1 MARTFEA
8 VRDFSLPNDI
18 EEDLLKLFLKRIEL
32 PGNPSE
38 EEEEAEDHLEDA
50 AKHFV
55 TGSQIV
61 DWNVRE
67 NIVRTAV
74 ERNSQ

>member
-1 MARTFEA
+1 VARTFEA

-32 PGNPSE
+32 AGDPSKE
-38 EEEEAEDHLEDA
+38 EDQADYHFEDV

-55 TGSQIV
+55 IGRRLFG
-61 DWNVRE
+61 WE
-67 NIVRTAV
+67 C
-74 ERNSQ
+74 

>member
-32 PGNPSE
+32 AGDPSE
-38 EEEEAEDHLEDA
+38 EEEQDDYHLEDA
-50 AKHFV
+50 PKHFV
-55 TGSQIV
+55 ICRRLF
-61 DWNVRE
+61 DWE
-67 NIVRTAV
+67 A
-74 ERNSQ
+74 